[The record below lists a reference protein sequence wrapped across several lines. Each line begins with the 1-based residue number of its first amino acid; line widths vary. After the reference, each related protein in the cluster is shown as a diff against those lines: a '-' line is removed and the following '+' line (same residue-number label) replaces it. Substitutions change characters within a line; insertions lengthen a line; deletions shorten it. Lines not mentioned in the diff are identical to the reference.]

1 MDMNILV
8 VGQGG
13 REHAIV
19 KSLKKSPKVNQ
30 VYCAP
35 GNGGIAQDAICLP
48 IAENDFE
55 KLITA
60 VREYKI
66 DLTVVGPEQPLIE
79 GIVDVFQ
86 EQGLPIIGPTKA
98 AAQIE
103 GSKSFAKQLMGKYRI
118 PTGNYQVFYTSKE
131 AIDYVKQQ
139 GVPVVIKADGI
150 AAGKGVVVAH
160 QLEEAISA
168 INSIMEDKIFGDAGQ
183 SVVIEEFLS
192 GEELTVMAFVD
203 ANSIAV
209 MEPAQDHKPVYD
221 EDKGPNTGGMG
232 AYSPVPHMKE
242 SLLNEVYDQILL
254 PTVEAMKQEG
264 IPFTGI
270 LYAGLMIT
278 NEGPM
283 VIEFNARFGDPE
295 TQVVLPRLE
304 TDLVEVLLAIRDKR
318 LNEMHLEWKKE
329 AAVSVVMVSAG
340 YPKEYKKG
348 MPIIE
353 HAMPSKTQVF
363 YAGAKLLEE
372 QLVTAGGRVLAV
384 TGLGTTIEEAQRRAY
399 QGVNN
404 INFEGAHYRRDIANK
419 TINRIANS

>member
-221 EDKGPNTGGMG
+221 GDKGPNTGGMG

-419 TINRIANS
+419 AINRIAN

>member
-1 MDMNILV
+1 MNILV

-221 EDKGPNTGGMG
+221 GDKGPNTGGMG

-419 TINRIANS
+419 AINRIAN

>member
-1 MDMNILV
+1 MNILV

>member
-1 MDMNILV
+1 MNILV

-19 KSLKKSPKVNQ
+19 KTLKKSPKVNQ

-55 KLITA
+55 KLIMA